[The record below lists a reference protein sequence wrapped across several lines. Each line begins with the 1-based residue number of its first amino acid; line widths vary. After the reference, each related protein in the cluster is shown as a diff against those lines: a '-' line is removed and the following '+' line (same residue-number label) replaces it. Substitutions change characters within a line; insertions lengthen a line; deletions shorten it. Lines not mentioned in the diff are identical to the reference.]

1 MASASRNLETD
12 CIKGALIILV
22 VAGHFIKPFADK
34 FPVYLALDSAFTAFR
49 MPLFLITVGM
59 FSRSMLTEKDYHG
72 IFNLLI
78 LPLVVFQFAYLFPLW
93 LVTGKLLTPALMPY
107 YHLWF
112 LLSLVVMKLSLPL
125 AARIPFALPASIAA
139 AVLAGYD
146 PGISRSFALSRTIHF
161 FPFFLAGHLYG
172 REIISLVNKQKYLFG
187 ALFIVVMIA
196 IGWWSFHGLPN
207 NSFNGT
213 AGYAELSV
221 FKVAPALGRAVALCL
236 SVLAAMGFIAWVPTK
251 MAKLAYLG
259 QRSMVVYILHGYVA
273 LAVTRA
279 AMNIGEDVA
288 LWLIPVWMLLA
299 AAITLFLAQFNAPF
313 KQFFHRMG
321 DYLISAGQR
330 KTRNDVASTEDAK
343 SGTPLAWD

>member
-12 CIKGALIILV
+12 CIKGALIVLV
-22 VAGHFIKPFADK
+22 VAGHFIKPLADR
-34 FPVYLALDSAFTAFR
+34 FPVYLALDSALTAFR
-49 MPLFLITVGM
+49 MPLFLIIVGM
-59 FSRSMLTEKDYHG
+59 FSRSVLTEKDYRG

-125 AARIPFALPASIAA
+125 AARIPFALPVSIAA
-139 AVLAGYD
+139 ALLAGYD
-146 PGISRSFALSRTIHF
+146 PGISFSFALSRTIYF
-161 FPFFLAGHLYG
+161 FPFFLAGYLYG
-172 REIISLVNKQKYLFG
+172 REIISLVNKQKLVFG
-187 ALFIVVMIA
+187 ALFVVVMIA
-196 IGWWSFHGLPN
+196 IGWWSFHGLPK
-207 NSFNGT
+207 NSFNG
-213 AGYAELSV
+213 AVGYATISV
-221 FKVAPALGRAVALCL
+221 FKDAPAVGRAVALCL
-236 SVLAAMGFIAWVPTK
+236 SVLAVLGFIAWVPTK

-259 QRSMVVYILHGYVA
+259 QRSMVVYILHGYVTLA
-273 LAVTRA
+273 LSRA
-279 AMNIGEDVA
+279 AMKVGEGLA

-313 KQFFHRMG
+313 KQFFHKMG

-330 KTRNDVASTEDAK
+330 TTRNYVASTEDAK
-343 SGTPLAWD
+343 AGTPSARD